1 MIHKNTKKIVIE
13 HYGADHQLA
22 KAVEEQTELIH
33 VIARRLQSKVWDT
46 EAFYEELADVYAMLD
61 QVKIIFGL
69 ENNISLENINNTLN
83 KNHRNKMNRTQRR
96 MQENSE
102 WIRTEGACDKS

>member
-1 MIHKNTKKIVIE
+1 MNCKKIKQAIIE

-102 WIRTEGACDKS
+102 WIRTEGVCDKS